1 MHYQLNSPPCIA
13 ELVDGEYVVINLDS
27 GKYYN
32 IVGLGAQVF
41 QYLTLGVPDSALLS
55 AMAEDNSFSLQL
67 DQFISQ
73 AVDEGLLKDVLI
85 AETLELPE
93 PLLDKALSI
102 ETLTINVYTDM
113 QELLVLDPIHE
124 VDEAQGWPNKA

>member
-41 QYLTLGVPDSALLS
+41 QYLTLGVSVPALLS
-55 AMAEDNSFSLQL
+55 AISEDNSFWLQL

-73 AVDEGLLKDVLI
+73 AVDEGLLKAVVI
-85 AETLELPE
+85 AETSDLPK
-93 PLLDKALSI
+93 PVLDKALGI

>member
-41 QYLTLGVPDSALLS
+41 QYLTLGVSVSALLS
-55 AMAEDNSFSLQL
+55 AMSEDSSFSLQL

-73 AVDEGLLKDVLI
+73 AVDEGLLKAALI
-85 AETLELPE
+85 DETSELPK
-93 PLLDKALSI
+93 PVLDNALGI
-102 ETLTINVYTDM
+102 ETLAINVYTDM

>member
-41 QYLTLGVPDSALLS
+41 QYLTLGASVTALLS
-55 AMAEDNSFSLQL
+55 AMSEDSSFSLQL

-73 AVDEGLLKDVLI
+73 AVDEGLLKAALI
-85 AETLELPE
+85 DETSELPK
-93 PLLDKALSI
+93 PVLDKALGI
-102 ETLTINVYTDM
+102 ETLAINVYTDM

>member
-41 QYLTLGVPDSALLS
+41 QYLTLGVPVSALHL
-55 AMAEDNSFSLQL
+55 AMSEDNSVLSQL

-73 AVDEGLLKDVLI
+73 AVDEGMLKAAVI
-85 AETLELPE
+85 ADTLELPK
-93 PLLDKALSI
+93 PVLDKALGI